1 MKIVIPGGTGH
12 LGTLLTRHF
21 RSTGHQVVVLSRN
34 VEAHAV
40 PWDGKTLGEW
50 AREVD
55 GADAVINLAGRSVH
69 ARYNAATKAEIID
82 SRVDSTRAIGEAI
95 ARADRPP
102 RFWLQAST
110 STIYAHTY
118 GPPNDEH
125 TGVIGGHEADVPEA
139 WHFSIE
145 VAQAWENAIDE
156 AKTPWTRKVKMRTS
170 VVMSTDP
177 EGAFH
182 ALLRHLRMGLGRFGD
197 GRQYMSWIHEHDF
210 IRAVDW
216 LMEKKFEGVV
226 NLTAPNPVPNAEFME
241 ELRQAWGGHPVIPTY
256 RPMLEI
262 GAWLMRVEPELVLKS
277 RRVVPARLLESGFRF
292 VYERWGDAARELVA
306 RKREGGLSCEPQPSR
321 YW

>member
-12 LGTLLTRHF
+12 LGSLLTRHY
-21 RSTGHQVVVLSRN
+21 RSTGHQVVIVSRN
-34 VEAHAV
+34 VEAQAV
-40 PWDGKTLGEW
+40 PWDGKTLGDW

-55 GADAVINLAGRSVH
+55 GADAVINLAGRTVH
-69 ARYNAATKAEIID
+69 ARYNAATKAEIIA
-82 SRVDSTRAIGEAI
+82 SRVDSTRVVGEAI

-110 STIYAHTY
+110 STIYAHTFDH
-118 GPPNDEH
+118 PNDEH
-125 TGVIGGHEADVPEA
+125 TGVIGGHEPDVPEA
-139 WHFSIE
+139 WHFSID
-145 VAQAWENAIDE
+145 VAQAWEKAIDE

-177 EGAFH
+177 AGAFH
-182 ALLRHLRMGLGRFGD
+182 ALLRHIRMGLGRFGD

-210 IRAVDW
+210 IRAIDF

-226 NLTAPNPVPNAEFME
+226 NLTAPEPLPNAEFME

-277 RRVVPARLLESGFRF
+277 RRVVPARLLESGFQF
-292 VYERWGDAARELVA
+292 EYERWGDAARELCSRRRAVA
-306 RKREGGLSCEPQPSR
+306 GRI
-321 YW
+321 W